1 MKQTNPENQQ
11 TTSSPESA
19 KEYGVGGETEPEN
32 DRCGGKE
39 GERPLGQE
47 EGKWCLNGGDDYIT
61 FHWSISGINIQ

>member
-32 DRCGGKE
+32 DRCGGRKE
-39 GERPLGQE
+39 SDRSGRKRENDASTGETIILPFIDQYLV
-47 EGKWCLNGGDDYIT
+47 
-61 FHWSISGINIQ
+61 